1 MKRPSYLQQIVPSRR
16 GNGMP
21 ALAPPRLLFRPDP
34 LAAAAFVETLD
45 TVVPRTAP
53 STRPPAPGRHAV
65 AAPGK
70 QTITAPPVR
79 SIDATAPARRRRKD
93 PDQPA
98 PRQTLPATPRPAAPV
113 LAPPSPSVIETAPPL
128 RIVSTG
134 QTSQSTRQVSTRAF
148 ETPVTPRTP
157 ATPEIFPAPVT
168 PPRDRIVETVTT
180 LAAPIPEPKA
190 RSQAQPQA
198 ALPLLT
204 PPPQPAPPRPVQ
216 ARTPPPP
223 SFHIGTLEVNVLPPA
238 PIPQATAAARPQPR
252 AVRTQPAAGRLARGF
267 GVFGLSQ
274 S

>member
-16 GNGMP
+16 GAGMP

-45 TVVPRTAP
+45 TTVPGTAP
-53 STRPPAPGRHAV
+53 SSRPPAAGRHGVAV
-65 AAPGK
+65 TGQ

-79 SIDATAPARRRRKD
+79 SIDETTPARRPRMD

-98 PRQTLPATPRPAAPV
+98 PRQTFPATPRPAAPV
-113 LAPPSPSVIETAPPL
+113 LAPPSRSAIETAPPP
-128 RIVSTG
+128 RIASTG
-134 QTSQSTRQVSTRAF
+134 QVSQSIRQVSTRTVEA
-148 ETPVTPRTP
+148 PVTPRTP
-157 ATPEIFPAPVT
+157 AAPDLSPAPIT
-168 PPRDRIVETVTT
+168 PPRDRIVETVST

-190 RSQAQPQA
+190 RGQAQPQA
-198 ALPLLT
+198 ALPLLM
-204 PPPQPAPPRPVQ
+204 PPPQPAPHRPVQ

-238 PIPQATAAARPQPR
+238 PIPQPTAAARPQPR